1 MLIKISHYDC
11 AFDLFTYTHRLFRTM
26 DNLFFVL
33 LIIFISTLV
42 QSVFSFG
49 GALVA
54 LPLLA
59 LVIDIRWATPLLT
72 LLSCSIAIVV
82 SSRNWH
88 DVQVDSV
95 WRLIVAACVGIPL
108 GIWGLT
114 RFNEQVLKVGLALVV
129 IVSTLINLY
138 VFKNFRL
145 KRVNSALVFGFVS
158 GVFGGAYN
166 TSGPPVVLYG
176 TLRNWNSEQFRA
188 TIQLYSLCTNIFAI
202 AGYYIAGALT
212 ADVIVYYGWSLPIVA
227 VTIWLGGKIH
237 QKIPSEKYV
246 IYVKLL
252 LLVLAIRLLYVSL
265 I

>member
-1 MLIKISHYDC
+1 
-11 AFDLFTYTHRLFRTM
+11 M

-72 LLSCSIAIVV
+72 LLSCSIALAV
-82 SSRNWH
+82 SLRKWR
-88 DVQVDSV
+88 DMQVDSA
-95 WRLIVAACVGIPL
+95 WRLIVAACMGIPL

-114 RFNEQVLKVGLALVV
+114 HFDSRILKAGLALTV
-129 IVSTLINLY
+129 IVSTLISLV
-138 VFKNFRL
+138 VFKKFRL
-145 KRVNSALVFGFVS
+145 KNVNIALLFGFVS

-176 TLRNWNSEQFRA
+176 TLRKWDSEQFRA

-202 AGYYIAGALT
+202 AGYSIAGALT
-212 ADVIVYYGWSLPIVA
+212 KDVIVYYGWSLPVVA
-227 VTIWLGGKIH
+227 VTVWLGGIIH
-237 QKIPSEKYV
+237 RAIPSEKYV
-246 IYVKLL
+246 IYVKVLL
-252 LLVLAIRLLYVSL
+252 LLLAARLLYASMG
-265 I
+265 